1 MPVSCTYFSYMAII
15 QSDRRSI
22 PVLFPFCSRINSGSP
37 PVYLRSSFGWDW
49 WRKVGVW
56 AGKLK
61 CCLICPPY
69 PLDIGSCRPLGRL
82 PFPWGLVYGC
92 FDLPPHL
99 LRTSSGAE
107 RTSTEGAPAEGRRR
121 YRGTGGR
128 EAAGWGVFSKLC
140 AKRRWRHAENFR
152 KDSEDFL

>member
-1 MPVSCTYFSYMAII
+1 MKTMKDERLTRHDFQIHSLII
-15 QSDRRSI
+15 NRLSLILIS
-22 PVLFPFCSRINSGSP
+22 FCSRIKAVSTPIYP
-37 PVYLRSSFGWDW
+37 PSSSHWHWG
-49 WRKVGVW
+49 RKGGVW

-61 CCLICPPY
+61 CCLICPLY

-107 RTSTEGAPAEGRRR
+107 RTSTEGAPTEGRRR
-121 YRGTGGR
+121 YRPTSGGM
-128 EAAGWGVFSKLC
+128 ATDLC
-140 AKRRWRHAENFR
+140 FNYI
-152 KDSEDFL
+152 

>member
-1 MPVSCTYFSYMAII
+1 MYLFFSYIAII

-61 CCLICPPY
+61 CCLIC
-69 PLDIGSCRPLGRL
+69 
-82 PFPWGLVYGC
+82 GC

-99 LRTSSGAE
+99 LRCSSGAE
-107 RTSTEGAPAEGRRR
+107 RTSTEEAPAEGRRR

-128 EAAGWGVFSKLC
+128 EAVRWGVFSKLC
-140 AKRRWRHAENFR
+140 AKWRWCHAEKVLNLLGI
-152 KDSEDFL
+152 FL